1 MEFCRKA
8 RVGILFR
15 ALRGPTQV
23 KSSLLIGATWCSA
36 SLSIAAVDAFRPTV
50 VVGRGAATATAAS
63 ACLSPTCL
71 SSRVPL
77 CPKFS
82 LFEYHRFKLVSCNYA
97 RICLKGSFAYFV
109 SAENGPAAIT
119 GSRLTYR

>member
-63 ACLSPTCL
+63 AAAVPLSDLPLL
-71 SSRVPL
+71 SSATLPEIQFIRAPPL
-77 CPKFS
+77 
-82 LFEYHRFKLVSCNYA
+82 
-97 RICLKGSFAYFV
+97 
-109 SAENGPAAIT
+109 
-119 GSRLTYR
+119 

>member
-1 MEFCRKA
+1 MYTSAKERRMEFRRKA
-8 RVGILFR
+8 RRVLFR
-15 ALRGPTQV
+15 ALCGPTQV
-23 KSSLLIGATWCSA
+23 KSNLLIGATWPP
-36 SLSIAAVDAFRPTV
+36 LSIAAVDAFRRTV
-50 VVGRGAATATAAS
+50 VVVAPPPPP
-63 ACLSPTCL
+63 PTCL